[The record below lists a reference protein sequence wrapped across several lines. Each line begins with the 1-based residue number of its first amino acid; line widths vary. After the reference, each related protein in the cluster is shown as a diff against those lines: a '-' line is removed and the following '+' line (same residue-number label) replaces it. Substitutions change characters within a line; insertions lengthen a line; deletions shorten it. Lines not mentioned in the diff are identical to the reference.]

1 MCYELHDHATPRAY
15 FMVDFFPHPLS
26 FVNLTLKENSGVN
39 QLLSLLFE
47 VSAVLEKKTLK
58 PHTT

>member
-15 FMVDFFPHPLS
+15 FMVDFFPHRLS

-47 VSAVLEKKTLK
+47 VSAVLEKK
-58 PHTT
+58 P